1 MPKKY
6 FAKSFFTSLLKL
18 KKKTYKTEDECLKE
32 FYIKQQTANKQIRQS
47 MELDIM
53 QSYNTDVDSS
63 VSSGHVIYNHPK
75 KNPIKIASK
84 PLLHCN
90 SAANHK

>member
-1 MPKKY
+1 MLKKIMLPNN
-6 FAKSFFTSLLKL
+6 FFTSLLKL
-18 KKKTYKTEDECLKE
+18 KKTYKTEDERWREL
-32 FYIKQQTANKQIRQS
+32 YIKQQIANRLGS
-47 MELDIM
+47 RLELDIL

-63 VSSGHVIYNHPK
+63 VSSWHVLYNHPK
-75 KNPIKIASK
+75 NNPIKIASK